1 MGGAVVVGPFGAA
14 AGSLGAWAGLVLGG
28 AGAAWLSDHLIDVW
42 LDSKAQALDVTP
54 FERLLRGAS

>member
-1 MGGAVVVGPFGAA
+1 MGPFGAA
-14 AGSLGAWAGLVLGG
+14 AGGLGAWAGLVLGG
-28 AGAAWLSDHLIDVW
+28 AGAAWVSDHLIDVW